1 MVSYFYFLHVYTKK
15 GIDMNAQHA
24 LIRTLSRELAYITKR
39 FDRLKRNKNHVED
52 LCQL

>member
-1 MVSYFYFLHVYTKK
+1 MVSYCYFLYIYTRK

-39 FDRLKRNKNHVED
+39 FDRLKRNKIHVED

>member
-1 MVSYFYFLHVYTKK
+1 MVSYCYFLNVYTKK

-24 LIRTLSRELAYITKR
+24 LIRTSSGELAYITKR
-39 FDRLKRNKNHVED
+39 FDRLKRDKIHVED